1 MSRKK
6 VPICRQEVST
16 LGLLSLEATGHL
28 GMRGNKLSAQ
38 YRSQA
43 PRNVCEF
50 LGAAR
55 FCRIWIFGF
64 SEIAKPLY
72 ETTARSGKDPLE
84 WGPKQ
89 EKAFREI
96 KRLLTTTTGL
106 ELLDVTWDFNLFV
119 HRKITLHLGS
129 SHSWAMA
136 VPGHISVQ
144 LTGSCD
150 HGMASMSPGI
160 SCHCGPG

>member
-1 MSRKK
+1 M
-6 VPICRQEVST
+6 
-16 LGLLSLEATGHL
+16 GLLSLEATGHL

-38 YRSQA
+38 YLSQA

-84 WGPKQ
+84 WGPEQK
-89 EKAFREI
+89 KAFREM
-96 KRLLTTTTGL
+96 KRPLTSTLALGLL
-106 ELLDVTWDFNLFV
+106 ED
-119 HRKITLHLGS
+119 RK
-129 SHSWAMA
+129 
-136 VPGHISVQ
+136 SVV
-144 LTGSCD
+144 
-150 HGMASMSPGI
+150 
-160 SCHCGPG
+160 